1 MFFNGYGLF
10 KELMRRQKLPKA
22 FMYAESTKFL
32 MDSIEILE
40 LIHKKTHKKD
50 IQLKNGIVN
59 SRWRLYSSKTGLK
72 LNGNLVAFLRAE

>member
-22 FMYAESTKFL
+22 FMYAESTKFF

-40 LIHKKTHKKD
+40 LIHKKTHKKRHPTKKRYCKFTMKALF
-50 IQLKNGIVN
+50 LKNGLETQ
-59 SRWRLYSSKTGLK
+59 W
-72 LNGNLVAFLRAE
+72 